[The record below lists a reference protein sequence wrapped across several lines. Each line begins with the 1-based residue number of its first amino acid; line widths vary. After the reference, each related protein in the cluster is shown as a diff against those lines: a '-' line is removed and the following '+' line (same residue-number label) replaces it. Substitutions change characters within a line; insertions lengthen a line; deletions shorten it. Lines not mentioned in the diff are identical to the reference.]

1 MTTLL
6 GGPAAGSQPEEDESL
21 ELDLEFEPIGDT
33 ELNDRYVALRG
44 RLTRLEAEA
53 ARVLAEIDRRHSFEP
68 DHFSAEAFLQSRVG
82 DSGRAA
88 RRNVAEARGL
98 AEYESVQEAFAGA
111 EIDRPRVAMLLAASR
126 VSPTHFK
133 RDQAMLVETAA
144 SQSMAGTHQAIEYW
158 KQQVDR
164 EAADADREHLHRRR
178 HLQVSPALGGMIRVD
193 GELDPVGGK
202 TVLLALRSLADPAN
216 LEPGDT
222 RTPGQRRA
230 DALVDL
236 CADHLS
242 HGERAETGG
251 ARPNM
256 VVTVSLDVLRG
267 KAVEPCELGDGTV
280 ISAETARRIACD
292 AGVSRVLTQGE
303 SEILDVGRSTRVVP
317 AAMRRALALR
327 DKGCTHPECTRPH
340 HWCDA
345 HHVVHWADGG
355 ETALKNLVLLCR
367 RHHRLVHEGQERQR
381 K

>member
-6 GGPAAGSQPEEDESL
+6 GGPAAGSLLVEDEPF
-21 ELDLEFEPIGDT
+21 EFESIGDS
-33 ELNDRYVALRG
+33 ELSDRYAALRS

-53 ARVLAEIDRRHSFEP
+53 ARVLAEIDRRRSFEP
-68 DHFSAEAFLQSRVG
+68 DYFTAEAFLQSRVG
-82 DSGRAA
+82 DSGRVA

-98 AEYESVQEAFAGA
+98 SEYSVVREAFAGA

-126 VSPTHFK
+126 VSPAHFK
-133 RDQAMLVETAA
+133 RDEAMLVETAS

-164 EAADADREHLHRRR
+164 EAAAADREHLYRRR
-178 HLQVSPALGGMIRVD
+178 HLHVSPALGGMIRVD
-193 GELDPVGGK
+193 GELDPVGGN
-202 TVLLALRSLADPAN
+202 TVLLALRSLADPSN
-216 LEPGDT
+216 LQAGDP

-230 DALVDL
+230 DALIEL

-242 HGERAETGG
+242 HGEVSETGG
-251 ARPNM
+251 SRANM
-256 VVTVSLDVLRG
+256 VVTVSLDVLQGR
-267 KAVEPCELGDGTV
+267 AVGPCELEDGTV

-303 SEILDVGRSTRVVP
+303 SEILDVGRTTRVVP

-327 DKGCTHPECTRPH
+327 DKGCTQAGCTRPH

-355 ETALKNLVLLCR
+355 ETALHNLVLLCR
-367 RHHRLVHEGQERQR
+367 RHHRLVHEGREPPRE
-381 K
+381 